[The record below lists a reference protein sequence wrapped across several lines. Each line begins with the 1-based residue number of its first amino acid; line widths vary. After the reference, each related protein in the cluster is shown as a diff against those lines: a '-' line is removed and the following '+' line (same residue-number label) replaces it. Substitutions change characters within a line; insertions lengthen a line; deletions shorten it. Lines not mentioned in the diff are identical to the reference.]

1 MKFTLDR
8 MIQKNGIEGQTS
20 PRAGPLGPLKEVQA
34 VDKYTVR
41 LVLWTPRAI
50 LPAMLP
56 FQEIISKSLA
66 QRNFHH
72 ISYFEYNGHS
82 EGQLANQSWSCQK

>member
-20 PRAGPLGPLKEVQA
+20 PRAGLLGPLKEVQA

-50 LPAMLP
+50 LP

-66 QRNFHH
+66 QRNFRH

-82 EGQLANQSWSCQK
+82 EGLLTNQSWSCQK